1 MDSRGDSGAV
11 YLGLMRDT
19 ARDRCRVWFWLWDRF
34 LESVLAGTFDGVGGG
49 CDDPDTEAARA
60 GDESDERPNGIL
72 LMEMWRR
79 KEGRTDDAG
88 SGMTVPGRFA

>member
-1 MDSRGDSGAV
+1 MS
-11 YLGLMRDT
+11 DT
-19 ARDRCRVWFWLWDRF
+19 ARDRCRVWLWLWEAA
-34 LESVLAGTFDGVGGG
+34 LESALEGALEGVGGG
-49 CDDPDTEAARA
+49 WDEPETEAARA
-60 GDESDERPNGIL
+60 GDESDERPKGIL

>member
-1 MDSRGDSGAV
+1 MDCRGESGV

-19 ARDRCRVWFWLWDRF
+19 ARERCREWFWEAA
-34 LESVLAGTFDGVGGG
+34 LEGVLAGTFEGVGGG
-49 CDDPDTEAARA
+49 CDEPETEAARA
-60 GDESDERPNGIL
+60 GDESDERPKGIL
-72 LMEMWRR
+72 LMDMVRR